1 MVASGWRIVLTITR
15 LPTGVPVRAL
25 RDDYFDG
32 YLIPKDATV
41 VCPAYSIHYDPKIY
55 PEPSKYD
62 PDRYLDRPL
71 LAMAYAGSPD
81 YENRDHYAYGAG
93 RRICVGI
100 HLAERTQWRIT
111 ARILWAFDI
120 KPALDEN
127 GDEIELD
134 TDAFEDG
141 LLIQPKKYRVR
152 FLPRSEKHLEVIRK
166 EYAAVEKFLKRWE

>member
-1 MVASGWRIVLTITR
+1 MHGPFHSLSYLSVPSGI
-15 LPTGVPVRAL
+15 PVRAS

-32 YLIPKDATV
+32 YLIPKGATV
-41 VCPAYSIHYDPKIY
+41 FSPAYSIQHDAKLY
-55 PEPSKYD
+55 PEPYKYN
-62 PDRYLDRPL
+62 PDRYLDRPH

-120 KPALDEN
+120 KPAVDEK
-127 GDEIELD
+127 GKEVELD
-134 TDAFEDG
+134 TDAYEDG
-141 LLIQPKKYRVR
+141 LLIQPKKFKVQ
-152 FLPRSEKHLEVIRK
+152 FSPRSEKHVEVIQRDYEAIK
-166 EYAAVEKFLKRWE
+166 DFLKKWE

>member
-1 MVASGWRIVLTITR
+1 MGPLTHCHSRVPSGI
-15 LPTGVPVRAL
+15 PVRAS
-25 RDDYFDG
+25 RDDYYDG
-32 YLIPKDATV
+32 YLIPKGATV
-41 VCPAYSIHYDPKIY
+41 FSPAYSIHHDAKLY
-55 PEPSKYD
+55 PEPYKYN

-120 KPALDEN
+120 KPALDDKGE
-127 GDEIELD
+127 EIELD

-141 LLIQPKKYRVR
+141 LLIQPKKFKVR
-152 FLPRSEKHLEVIRK
+152 FLPRSEKHLEVIQR
-166 EYAAVEKFLKRWE
+166 EFEAVEDFLKKWE